1 MTEYAREYQVGGDH
15 YTALNV
21 QPWDAMESW
30 MSAEEFAGFL
40 RGNIIKY
47 IARDKNGTEDLEKA
61 RHYLDRLIAHQK
73 GTESNAPDR
82 IADRMLELSRSVAV
96 AVEEIEKLKKGM
108 DGMLMRVSNLEAL
121 RPANTTSRFQ
131 TPWALCE
138 SDGK

>member
-1 MTEYAREYQVGGDH
+1 MSEQAREYQVGGNH
-15 YTALNV
+15 YTALHV

-73 GTESNAPDR
+73 GTNVPDR

-96 AVEEIEKLKKGM
+96 ALEEIEKLKKGM

-121 RPANTTSRFQ
+121 
-131 TPWALCE
+131 WALCE

>member
-121 RPANTTSRFQ
+121 
-131 TPWALCE
+131 WALCE